1 MQPHIRQKLGT
12 MLVKKVPKKTIHYWP
27 VRGEHP
33 TMIPPPTLSNQN
45 PEKLSIKTQLPWS
58 VGVENTCMT
67 LLGMPSLDIQ
77 QPQQLRNLVALGMAR
92 EEKSSRVVVV

>member
-1 MQPHIRQKLGT
+1 MQPHIGQKLGT
-12 MLVKKVPKKTIHYWP
+12 PLVKKVPGKNMHYYP

-33 TMIPPPTLSNQN
+33 TIPPPILSNQN

-58 VGVENTCMT
+58 VGVKSTCVT

-77 QPQQLRNLVALGMAR
+77 QPQQWQNLVALGIAR
-92 EEKSSRVVVV
+92 EERSNRVVGV